1 MEVPAGALA
10 QVAGRLVLVGRR
22 KHGGHRL
29 ESRRGQVEQQL
40 AQVRATGHAAQV
52 LLDGLAPAAC
62 HAAAH
67 HGLQRGLGLGAVFER
82 VGVHGHVNGLHH
94 QLAVDGNAQPHVVD
108 GFTGTAPAG
117 IAKRGGVVHLA
128 VVQLAF
134 DVPQPI
140 VAFIALVIDA
150 ALVPGG
156 AGGRGAQGHG
166 EEKTS
171 CKSERGRAEATM
183 LAAHRRAVVHRRDR
197 ACRSQP
203 C

>member
-1 MEVPAGALA
+1 MCGHGTIGLVASLAYLGRIQPGTHGIETPVGTVTTTLHEDGSVSVRNVPAY
-10 QVAGRLVLVGRR
+10 R
-22 KHGGHRL
+22 
-29 ESRRGQVEQQL
+29 
-40 AQVRATGHAAQV
+40 
-52 LLDGLAPAAC
+52 
-62 HAAAH
+62 
-67 HGLQRGLGLGAVFER
+67 
-82 VGVHGHVNGLHH
+82 LHH